1 MRYEESEWRGDFFL
15 LMIYVDDI
23 LILADDSELQKIE
36 EFLKSEFTWITM
48 VIDNKQSYLGMHQI
62 ALKLG

>member
-1 MRYEESEWRGDFFL
+1 MEGRFFL

-23 LILADDSELQKIE
+23 LILADDSKLQKIE